1 MRRASRS
8 VCGMDD
14 QIDFSMDMSGES
26 SFQYDGG
33 DGNGGGAFDFV
44 AKQAHNE
51 AKEENGPKDPVNIGN
66 IFTDKPEDFKK
77 KNELEKYKEI

>member
-1 MRRASRS
+1 MMNASKLRRASRS

-44 AKQAHNE
+44 AK
-51 AKEENGPKDPVNIGN
+51 
-66 IFTDKPEDFKK
+66 
-77 KNELEKYKEI
+77 